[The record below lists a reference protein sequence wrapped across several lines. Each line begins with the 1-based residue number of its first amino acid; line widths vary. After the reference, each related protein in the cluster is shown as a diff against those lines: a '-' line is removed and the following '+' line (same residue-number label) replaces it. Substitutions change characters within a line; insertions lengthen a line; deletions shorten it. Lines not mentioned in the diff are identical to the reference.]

1 LSRETDRRRRLPSG
15 VAVLAA
21 LLVLAAAGCSGARKG
36 AVPPPDAAGAPAA
49 DNAAAVAEVIPPA
62 IPIAEEQPPVAKTE
76 PAPVPE
82 AAPRVPEGKAAGIP
96 GGEAQEARKDAAVPK
111 DSPDAPV
118 KKTPSTPEKQAPRA
132 IPETPASKKAK
143 VETTPEP
150 SSPVRPA
157 PAPVPAW
164 TRQKETL
171 AYRVDFIGIT
181 MGYARFRYQGKVTI
195 AGKEAYHLNVRA
207 WTSGILSY
215 IYPINETIDY
225 YLDAGTI
232 EPIRVEYT
240 GRQNKPDDVAVYDQE
255 KGKIVYRY
263 RQNGEI
269 RKQVDVLP
277 GTHDPVSAAYFFRSR
292 GMNGGEKERNVYG
305 GRKVYQIAARFQGGE
320 RLHTDRGEIDTLVV
334 RPVIRRDGKLEDKGD
349 LRMWVSN
356 DERLV
361 PVRFY
366 AKFRKIKEWTLVGEL
381 LPERAGG

>member
-1 LSRETDRRRRLPSG
+1 MSRETDRRRRLPSG

-240 GRQNKPDDVAVYDQE
+240 GRQNKPDDV
-255 KGKIVYRY
+255 
-263 RQNGEI
+263 
-269 RKQVDVLP
+269 
-277 GTHDPVSAAYFFRSR
+277 THDPVSAAYFFRSR